1 MVIISAIAHCSIRH
15 NGPDFFGYKYDYG
28 KGDDLNC
35 MDHLVRVA
43 KSDLNSI
50 EAYFATKN

>member
-35 MDHLVRVA
+35 MDHVVILMNRMTLMLSQVP
-43 KSDLNSI
+43 
-50 EAYFATKN
+50 

>member
-35 MDHLVRVA
+35 MAHLVILMNIMTMTISQV
-43 KSDLNSI
+43 
-50 EAYFATKN
+50 T